1 MKYDEIVAA
10 WDAQKVRFHT
20 WETLPDRERIEFALS
35 LAGKVEK
42 QEPVAY
48 LFRDMNSGGRNGCL
62 KVCHITPCDGA
73 FPVYTAPQPC
83 PECDEKQSAIDV
95 WEGRYADKAAECEK
109 LKADLAEHAAF
120 REICVE
126 NANVQANEAMRYQKR
141 ISTLTKE
148 RDELAA
154 QVEKMR
160 IALAEILNWNK
171 DLDRPVLDAYVKSIL
186 AIHDLSTGILNRM
199 RAETLTKKG
208 SRKMKVFMGGTCNES
223 DWRNRIIPMLEVGFF
238 NPVVD
243 DWTPDC
249 MAEELRQREECD
261 VCLYVITPKMT
272 GVYSVAEVID
282 DSNKRPARTV
292 FVRLRD
298 DGDEKF
304 TDGQWKSL
312 GAVAQMVE
320 RNGGT
325 AFDSLK
331 SAALHINAVTPN
343 AEIRGGEAVPL
354 D

>member
-35 LAGKVEK
+35 LSGKVEK
-42 QEPVAY
+42 QWPVDDLEDLLEEYWNLAY
-48 LFRDMNSGGRNGCL
+48 NEGKNKRVKGAGETLHKIRSLFSAKRSIETKPAAYFVVDEDGDYEYNKTDKFSNGQTGG
-62 KVCHITPCDGA
+62 TPL
-73 FPVYTAPQPC
+73 YTAPQPC
-83 PECDEKQSAIDV
+83 PECAEKQSAIDV

-186 AIHDLSTGILNRM
+186 AIHDLSTGILNRV
-199 RAETLTKKG
+199 RAETADSG
-208 SRKMKVFMGGTCNES
+208 ST
-223 DWRNRIIPMLEVGFF
+223 
-238 NPVVD
+238 
-243 DWTPDC
+243 
-249 MAEELRQREECD
+249 EL
-261 VCLYVITPKMT
+261 
-272 GVYSVAEVID
+272 
-282 DSNKRPARTV
+282 
-292 FVRLRD
+292 
-298 DGDEKF
+298 
-304 TDGQWKSL
+304 
-312 GAVAQMVE
+312 
-320 RNGGT
+320 
-325 AFDSLK
+325 
-331 SAALHINAVTPN
+331 
-343 AEIRGGEAVPL
+343 
-354 D
+354 